1 MHHFGS
7 RSQNGGRRTPA
18 AALDLEIAQEMASAL
33 GRLGRRLEA
42 ALRALAEYDAAGAAD
57 DGSPAD
63 AGPRLA
69 LVLAAADAYW
79 CFLVQRESC
88 GLFDAQAVLAQY
100 RVPAEVQR
108 HAGAAP
114 AVRLP
119 VRTRWRR

>member
-7 RSQNGGRRTPA
+7 RSQTGGRRTPA

-42 ALRALAEYDAAGAAD
+42 TLRALAEYDAAGADD
-57 DGSPAD
+57 DGTPPD
-63 AGPRLA
+63 AGQRMT

-88 GLFDAQAVLAQY
+88 GLFDAQAVLDHY

-108 HAGAAP
+108 RAGIAP
-114 AVRLP
+114 AVRLSG
-119 VRTRWRR
+119 RMRWRR